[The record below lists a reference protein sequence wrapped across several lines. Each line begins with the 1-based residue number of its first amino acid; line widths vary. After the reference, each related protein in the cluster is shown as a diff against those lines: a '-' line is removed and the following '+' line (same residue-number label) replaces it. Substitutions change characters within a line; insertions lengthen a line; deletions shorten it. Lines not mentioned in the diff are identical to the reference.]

1 MIKPLIQ
8 KVVVAING
16 SEQSLHAAMYA
27 ILMAK
32 QYKCSLKAMY
42 VVDTAAL
49 KFLSMS
55 RFFLKNE
62 SQKYE

>member
-1 MIKPLIQ
+1 MIKPLFQ
-8 KVVVAING
+8 KIVVAING

-27 ILMAK
+27 ILLAK
-32 QYKCSLKAMY
+32 QYKCSLKAVY

-55 RFFLKNE
+55 KFFLKTE

>member
-32 QYKCSLKAMY
+32 QYKCSLKAVY

-62 SQKYE
+62 RQK